1 MSMHAVGDFDGDG
14 IWEAAALSRNQDGLW
29 VTVYKYS
36 GWGWAE
42 TGRWRW
48 PDLAVQSFYAVP
60 AAVNG
65 RSGHNLVVGWAAG
78 AQASL
83 SVMDWTAEGPSERV
97 RYALSSGE
105 DSYGQRAPVLLPASV
120 NTTSGQLW
128 GYVDAG
134 GRLRLPAVYDYAE
147 SFQANGLAVVSQKGK
162 SGIINTRGEFVV
174 EPRFDSIGAF
184 SEGRAVVSDDKGA
197 YIIDEQGRRVTPPD
211 KVYSYIQPYSEGR
224 ALFYQTGQGD
234 NAAYGYLDRDG
245 GEVIPAIY
253 MEGNDFANGKALVKV
268 KNGLYRLIGLNGE
281 TLSELPFAFVG
292 PLSEGLMAYQDTEG
306 GKYGYVN
313 EKGAVAIAPA
323 FTGAQPFQEGH
334 AVVNTAEDY
343 GANYGLIDTG
353 GKFTIPA
360 GYSDIRL
367 LGLGRAALGKAID
380 PARPYLGTRYAISDL
395 NGNMYS
401 TFQFLAVEDFNRGA
415 ASVQDGKNT
424 YFIGPDGKRITR
436 LPLVPGSG
444 TLSFEDGLIRAQVDN
459 RLSYLTQSGRVVW
472 AQNTVIP
479 LAPPYRVRELKYK
492 PNKDYL
498 VYYPQIES
506 ITPPSVREQVNRRLA
521 VLSKV
526 KPVPAGQQL
535 ESSYTGDYQVVF
547 YRGRLLQLLLEGY
560 DYPFGAA
567 HGMPSRVYPPIDL
580 GSGRFYELKDLFK
593 PDSNYLQV
601 LSAIVKKQID
611 SGAYPYVWPD
621 NYKGITADQLF
632 YVTENDLHLL
642 FAPYEI
648 APYAAGFPEFIVP
661 FAELDP
667 ILDKTGAFWRSFHP

>member
-14 IWEAAALSRNQDGLW
+14 IWEAAALSRAQDGLW
-29 VTVYKYS
+29 LTVYKYS
-36 GWGWAE
+36 GWGWTE
-42 TGRWRW
+42 TGRWQW
-48 PDLAVQSFYAVP
+48 PDLAVQAFYAVP

-65 RSGHNLVVGWAAG
+65 RSGHNLVVGWAAET
-78 AQASL
+78 QASL

-97 RYALSSGE
+97 RYALSGGE
-105 DSYGQRAPVLLPASV
+105 SSAQRAQVLLPASV

-134 GRLRLPAVYDYAE
+134 GKLRLPAVYDYAE
-147 SFQANGLAVVSQKGK
+147 SFQDNGLAVVSKNGK
-162 SGIINTRGEFVV
+162 SGIINTRGQFVV
-174 EPRFDSIGAF
+174 EPRYDSIGVF
-184 SEGRAVVSDDKGA
+184 SEGRASVSDDKGS
-197 YIIDEQGRRVTPPD
+197 YVIDEQGRRVTPPD

-224 ALFYQTGQGD
+224 ALFYQTGQGE
-234 NAAYGYLDRDG
+234 NTAYGYLDRDG
-245 GEVIPAIY
+245 AEVIPASY

-292 PLSEGLMAYQDTEG
+292 PPAEGVLAYQDTDG

-313 EKGAVAIAPA
+313 EQGAVVIAPA
-323 FTGAQPFQEGH
+323 FTGAQPFQAGH

-343 GANYGLIDTG
+343 GANYGLIDKA

-367 LGLGRAALGKAID
+367 LGLGRAALGKPID
-380 PARPYLGTRYAISDL
+380 PARPYVGTRYAISDL
-395 NGNMYS
+395 NGNLYS
-401 TFQFLAVEDFNRGA
+401 NFQFLAVEDFKRGA

-459 RLSYLTQSGRVVW
+459 RLSYLTQSGRLVW
-472 AQNTVIP
+472 TQNTVIP
-479 LAPPYRVRELKYK
+479 LTPPYRVRELKYK

-498 VYYPQIES
+498 VYYPQVDG

-521 VLSKV
+521 ELSKV

-535 ESSYTGDYQVVF
+535 ESSYTGDFQVMF

-567 HGMPSRVYPPIDL
+567 HGMPSRVYPPLDL

-593 PDSNYLQV
+593 ADSNYLQV
-601 LSAIVKKQID
+601 LSAIVKKEID

-642 FAPYEI
+642 FTPYEI
-648 APYAAGFPEFIVP
+648 APYAAGFPEFKIP